1 MRASSTPASRTTITT
16 VALFNQES
24 SLPSAWKH
32 RKLQGSKSLP
42 ATSTNW
48 KPSLCAIMEDKV
60 VLPTTVIGAETGKKQ
75 TVKSDRNGVG
85 KSISIADIRL
95 KGNNHVELRR
105 SSSFST
111 VQAFS
116 PASSFLF

>member
-1 MRASSTPASRTTITT
+1 MRASSIPASRTTVTT

-24 SLPSAWKH
+24 PLPSAWKH
-32 RKLQGSKSLP
+32 GKLQGSKSLP
-42 ATSTNW
+42 ATTTNW
-48 KPSLCAIMEDKV
+48 KPSLCAIMEDEV
-60 VLPTTVIGAETGKKQ
+60 VLPTMVIGAETGKKR
-75 TVKSDRNGVG
+75 TVKSDRNGVR

-95 KGNNHVELRR
+95 KGNNNLELRR

-111 VQAFS
+111 VQAFF